1 MVEESRIL
9 LVSGAAAAVII
20 LIAILFSTSA
30 AISVNLV
37 LASVLILTVPY
48 SIHRFIEFKKI
59 KAYENAFPTFLRD
72 IAESQRA
79 GLSVIEAL
87 KSASKSEYGSLT
99 DEVRKMNNQISWNIP
114 LEKVLEKFAHRARKS
129 GTIVRAV
136 SIIDQA
142 NKSGGSIEEVM
153 ESLAANI
160 EAIKDVQEEKSL
172 LLNQQVIMMYAI
184 FFIFLGITIALIKFL
199 IPLLQTQNQIGG
211 GFSVLQNFNAN
222 PCSICIDSSDSACI
236 GCHAFFTVSDA
247 FDLGN
252 REDAAAYYRALFL
265 TMILVQ
271 GLFSGLIAG
280 QISNDSVIAGMKHSM
295 IMLISGFSIFM
306 IVTKLGLV

>member
-1 MVEESRIL
+1 MDEETKIL
-9 LVSGAAAAVII
+9 LVSGSVAAAII
-20 LIAILFSTSA
+20 VIAILFSSSA

-37 LASVLILTVPY
+37 LAAVLILAVPY
-48 SIHRFIEFKKI
+48 SAYRFIEFKKI
-59 KAYENAFPTFLRD
+59 KSYEKSFPTFLRD
-72 IAESQRA
+72 VAESQRA
-79 GLSVIEAL
+79 GLSIIEAI

-129 GTIVRAV
+129 DTILRAV

-142 NKSGGSIEEVM
+142 NKSGGSVEEVM

-160 EAIKDVQEEKSL
+160 EAIKDVQDEKSL

-184 FFIFLGITIALIKFL
+184 FFIFLGITLALIKFL

-211 GFSVLQNFNAN
+211 GFSVLQDFNSN
-222 PCSICIDSSDSACI
+222 PCSMCIDSSDPACL

-247 FDLGN
+247 FDMGK
-252 REDAAAYYRALFL
+252 REDAAAYYKALFL

-280 QISNDSVIAGMKHSM
+280 QISNDSIVAGMKHSL
-295 IMLISGFSIFM
+295 IMLISGFSVFM